1 MRTGA
6 RWPVRA
12 ASSTANAA
20 ASALRPSAPPAD
32 GAPRR
37 RGAVEGRQRVDIQ
50 VVGLQRY
57 HPLTVEPT
65 FVNGWSWPST
75 VDRLLWLGGR

>member
-1 MRTGA
+1 MPRPAPQAILTAG
-6 RWPVRA
+6 RWRA
-12 ASSTANAA
+12 EASQ
-20 ASALRPSAPPAD
+20 
-32 GAPRR
+32 
-37 RGAVEGRQRVDIQ
+37 GAVEGRQRVDIQ